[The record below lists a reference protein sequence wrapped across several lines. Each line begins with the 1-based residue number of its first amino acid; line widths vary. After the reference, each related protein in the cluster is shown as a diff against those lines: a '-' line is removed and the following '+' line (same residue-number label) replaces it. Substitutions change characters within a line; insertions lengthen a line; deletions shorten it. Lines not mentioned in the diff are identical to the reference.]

1 MNEELE
7 AGLREDL
14 VTRRLARGI
23 ARLEPQALSTELA
36 DLRNA
41 EAADRVSQHIARLL
55 AKEIDAAP
63 EAERAARAVALAES
77 VLGHLDGLSSTR
89 LDFNEDVPGAPA
101 RLLLAI
107 LARLPDG
114 TPRRFERPLTPLLD
128 TTILTNAPGEPNVG
142 RELRAEIDSAHS
154 IDVVIAFVRW
164 SGIRPLLDALEQ
176 HIRQGKPIRILTT
189 TYTGSTEHRALEELQ
204 RIGAQI
210 KVSYDKGSTA
220 STRRPGSFI
229 ATVVTPPVSWAPR
242 T

>member
-1 MNEELE
+1 MNEEFE

-14 VTRRLARGI
+14 VTRRLARTI
-23 ARLEPQALSTELA
+23 ASLDPQALTTELA

-89 LDFNEDVPGAPA
+89 LGLNDDVPEGPA

-114 TPRRFERPLTPLLD
+114 TPRRVERPLTPLLD

-154 IDVVIAFVRW
+154 IDVVMAFVRW
-164 SGIRPLLDALEQ
+164 SRIRPVVG
-176 HIRQGKPIRILTT
+176 HPP
-189 TYTGSTEHRALEELQ
+189 
-204 RIGAQI
+204 
-210 KVSYDKGSTA
+210 
-220 STRRPGSFI
+220 TR
-229 ATVVTPPVSWAPR
+229 
-242 T
+242 